1 MEKSC
6 EGTPNVPAT
15 HAKLG
20 LTLKQR
26 ANLALFHELDKQYL
40 NLFSKNILFSIF
52 STFQALISPIIHNFA
67 KTFFTKTQRTQ
78 RSRDLRGLANFKIS
92 EAVSPTEG
100 K

>member
-26 ANLALFHELDKQYL
+26 ANLALFHELDKQYS

-67 KTFFTKTQRTQ
+67 DNLSQKRRKHRGH
-78 RSRDLRGLANFKIS
+78 RDLKRLANFKIS
-92 EAVSPTEG
+92 EAVSPIVG
-100 K
+100 R

>member
-26 ANLALFHELDKQYL
+26 ANLALFHELDKQYS

-67 KTFFTKTQRTQ
+67 DTFYKNAENTEDTE
-78 RSRDLRGLANFKIS
+78 IS
-92 EAVSPTEG
+92 EDLLIL

>member
-26 ANLALFHELDKQYL
+26 ANLALFHELDKQYS
-40 NLFSKNILFSIF
+40 NLFSKIIHFSIF
-52 STFQALISPIIHNFA
+52 YPFLVCIPPIIHNFA
-67 KTFFTKTQRTQ
+67 SDFAKQVVAK
-78 RSRDLRGLANFKIS
+78 
-92 EAVSPTEG
+92 
-100 K
+100 

>member
-26 ANLALFHELDKQYL
+26 ANLALFHELGKQYS

-67 KTFFTKTQRTQ
+67 NTFLQKR
-78 RSRDLRGLANFKIS
+78 REHRGPRDLRGLANFKIS
-92 EAVSPTEG
+92 EAVSPIVG
-100 K
+100 R

>member
-26 ANLALFHELDKQYL
+26 ANLALFHELDKQYS
-40 NLFSKNILFSIF
+40 NLFSKNIHFSIF
-52 STFQALISPIIHNFA
+52 YPFLVCIPPIIHNFA
-67 KTFFTKTQRTQ
+67 SDFAKQVVAK
-78 RSRDLRGLANFKIS
+78 
-92 EAVSPTEG
+92 
-100 K
+100 